1 MEMPPV
7 ISGVATA
14 APPTPSVPQAA
25 PVVPVAAAA
34 PPLGRDLPEK
44 VLGAQRRL
52 GSLRPKAASYAT
64 ETVDILLDFA
74 HAVGT
79 SDLHLQPTRNGLDV
93 KFRSDGVLQPVSVI
107 PPGGTSSVTAR
118 LKVLADLLTYKNDI
132 PQEGR
137 IDKPKHGREIRVS
150 TFPTMHGER
159 AVLRFFGNDREF
171 TTLDELGNPPQVTA
185 RIRDALVETS
195 GAMLIS
201 GPAGSGKSTTLYAC
215 LRHLVTSTNGSRSI
229 VSIEDPIEVPV
240 EGVAQSQV
248 DLACGFD
255 LKTGLRSLMRQ
266 DPEVIMVGEI
276 RDRETADFA
285 IQASLTGQLLLATFH
300 SDTAASAI
308 TRLIQMGIEPFL
320 IRSGLI
326 TVLTQRLL
334 RTLCGHCSRES
345 SDPTELC
352 GIEVDRARVA
362 VGCGQCHGTGYR
374 GRAMISEF
382 LDVRGDQIGKAIL
395 RKADSRELYRIAI
408 DNGMSPLFMQARSLI
423 RDGRTSPAEVW
434 RVLGTAVRAS

>member
-7 ISGVATA
+7 GSGVATA
-14 APPTPSVPQAA
+14 APPAY
-25 PVVPVAAAA
+25 PVGSMGRVAAGR
-34 PPLGRDLPEK
+34 GRDLPDQ
-44 VLGAQRRL
+44 VRSAQARLGAL
-52 GSLRPKAASYAT
+52 SPTTASYAT
-64 ETVDILLDFA
+64 EAVDILLDLA
-74 HAVGT
+74 DAVGT
-79 SDLHLQPTRNGLDV
+79 SDMHLQPTRGGLDV

-107 PPGGTSSVTAR
+107 PAGGTSSVTAR

-137 IDKPKHGREIRVS
+137 IASPRHGREIRVS

-159 AVLRFFGNDREF
+159 AVLRFFGHDREF

-215 LRHLVTSTNGSRSI
+215 LRHLVTSTKGSRSI

-248 DLACGFD
+248 DLAAGFD

-276 RDRETADFA
+276 RDRDTAEFA

-308 TRLIQMGIEPFL
+308 TRLIEMGIEPFL
-320 IRSGLI
+320 VRSGLI
-326 TVLTQRLL
+326 TVVTQRLL

-345 SDPTELC
+345 SDPADMC
-352 GIEVDRARVA
+352 GIEVDRARVP
-362 VGCGQCHGTGYR
+362 VGCIQCHGTGYS

-382 LDVRGDQIGKAIL
+382 LDARGDQIGKAIL

-423 RDGRTSPAEVW
+423 REGRTSPAEVW
-434 RVLGTAVRAS
+434 RVLGTAVRA

>member
-1 MEMPPV
+1 MEM
-7 ISGVATA
+7 
-14 APPTPSVPQAA
+14 A
-25 PVVPVAAAA
+25 PVSSAPSSAAAA
-34 PPLGRDLPEK
+34 ERAVAGRPQRDSDLSD
-44 VLGAQRRL
+44 RL
-52 GSLRPKAASYAT
+52 RAARGRLASLRATTATYAT
-64 ETVDILLDFA
+64 EAVDILLDFA
-74 HAVGT
+74 TGVGT
-79 SDLHLQPTRNGLDV
+79 SDMHLQPTRAGLDV
-93 KFRSDGVLQPVSVI
+93 RFRYDGVLQPVGVI
-107 PPGGTSSVTAR
+107 PSGATSSVTAR
-118 LKVLADLLTYKNDI
+118 LKVLADLLTYKNDV

-137 IDKPKHGREIRVS
+137 IENPRHGREIRVS

-159 AVLRFFGNDREF
+159 AVLRFFGHDREF

-185 RIRDALVETS
+185 RIKDALAETS

-215 LRHLVTSTNGSRSI
+215 LRHLVTANRGARCL

-248 DLACGFD
+248 DVAAGFD

-276 RDRETADFA
+276 RDRDTAEFA

-308 TRLIQMGIEPFL
+308 TRLIEMGIEPFL
-320 IRSGLI
+320 VRSGLI
-326 TVLTQRLL
+326 TVVTQRLL
-334 RTLCGHCSRES
+334 RTLCTHCSKES
-345 SDPTELC
+345 SAVEDLC
-352 GIEVDRARVA
+352 GIELDRARVP
-362 VGCGQCHGTGYR
+362 VGCDRCHDTGYS

-395 RKADSRELYRIAI
+395 RKADSRELYRIAV
-408 DNGMSPLFMQARSLI
+408 DNGMSPLFAQAQALI
-423 RDGRTSPAEVW
+423 SGGRTSPAEVW
-434 RVLGTAVRAS
+434 RVLGTAVRT

>member
-1 MEMPPV
+1 MEMPPASGAT
-7 ISGVATA
+7 SGVATPS
-14 APPTPSVPQAA
+14 PPES
-25 PVVPVAAAA
+25 PVAQATVAGV
-34 PPLGRDLPEK
+34 PRGPDLPEQ
-44 VLGAQRRL
+44 VRVALGRLGA
-52 GSLRPKAASYAT
+52 LRPSSASYAT

-79 SDLHLQPTRNGLDV
+79 SDMHLQPTRAGLDV
-93 KFRSDGVLQPVSVI
+93 KFRYDGVLQPVGVI
-107 PPGGTSSVTAR
+107 PAGGTSSVTAR
-118 LKVLADLLTYKNDI
+118 LKVLADLLTYKNEM

-137 IDKPKHGREIRVS
+137 IEKPRHGREIRVS
-150 TFPTMHGER
+150 TFPTLHGER
-159 AVLRFFGNDREF
+159 AVLRFFGHDREF

-215 LRHLVTSTNGSRSI
+215 LRHLVTSTKGSRSI

-248 DLACGFD
+248 DLASGFD

-276 RDRETADFA
+276 RDRDTAEFA

-308 TRLIQMGIEPFL
+308 TRLIEMGIEPFL
-320 IRSGLI
+320 VRSGLI
-326 TVLTQRLL
+326 TVVTQRLL

-345 SDPTELC
+345 VDLADLC
-352 GIEVDRARVA
+352 GIEVDRARVP
-362 VGCGQCHGTGYR
+362 VGCDRCHGTGYH
-374 GRAMISEF
+374 GRTMISEF
-382 LDVRGDQIGKAIL
+382 LDARSEQIGKAIL

-434 RVLGTAVRAS
+434 RVLGTAVRG

>member
-1 MEMPPV
+1 METPPV
-7 ISGVATA
+7 GEGVSTATTLQPA
-14 APPTPSVPQAA
+14 VASAIGAPGGPR
-25 PVVPVAAAA
+25 
-34 PPLGRDLPEK
+34 GRDTPNR
-44 VLGAQRRL
+44 VGSARARL
-52 GSLRPKAASYAT
+52 AALSPTTASYAT
-64 ETVDILLDFA
+64 EAVDILLDLA

-79 SDLHLQPTRNGLDV
+79 SDMHLQPTRVGLDV
-93 KFRSDGVLQPVSVI
+93 KFRSDGVLQPLGVI
-107 PPGGTSSVTAR
+107 PPGGTSSITSR
-118 LKVLADLLTYKNDI
+118 LKVLADLLTYKSDI

-137 IDKPKHGREIRVS
+137 VEKPRHGREIRVS
-150 TFPTMHGER
+150 TFPTMYGER
-159 AVLRFFGNDREF
+159 AVLRFFGHGREF
-171 TTLDELGNPPQVTA
+171 TTLEELGNPPQVTN

-215 LRHLVTSTNGSRSI
+215 LRHLVTSTQGSRSI

-248 DLACGFD
+248 DLAAGFD

-276 RDRETADFA
+276 RDRDTAEFA

-308 TRLIQMGIEPFL
+308 TRLIEMGIEPFL
-320 IRSGLI
+320 VRSGLI
-326 TVLTQRLL
+326 TVVTQRLL
-334 RTLCGHCSRES
+334 RTLCVHCSRES
-345 SDPTELC
+345 VDPADLC

-362 VGCGQCHGTGYR
+362 VGCDRCHGTGFG

-382 LDVRGDQIGKAIL
+382 LDARNEQVGKAIL
-395 RKADSRELYRIAI
+395 RKGDSRELYRIAI
-408 DNGMSPLFMQARSLI
+408 DQGMSPLFMQARSLI
-423 RDGRTSPAEVW
+423 REGRTSPAEVW
-434 RVLGTAVRAS
+434 RVLGTAVRG

>member
-1 MEMPPV
+1 V
-7 ISGVATA
+7 QST
-14 APPTPSVPQAA
+14 APPDSAGVQR
-25 PVVPVAAAA
+25 
-34 PPLGRDLPEK
+34 GRDLPEE
-44 VLGAQRRL
+44 VRRAR
-52 GSLRPKAASYAT
+52 GRIASLSPAAASYAT
-64 ETVDILLDFA
+64 EAVDILLDLA
-74 HAVGT
+74 DAVGT
-79 SDLHLQPTRNGLDV
+79 SDMHLQPTRTGLDV
-93 KFRSDGVLQPVSVI
+93 RFRFDGVLQPVSVI
-107 PPGGTSSVTAR
+107 SEGGTSSVTAR

-137 IDKPKHGREIRVS
+137 IEKPRHGREIRVS
-150 TFPTMHGER
+150 TFPTMYGER
-159 AVLRFFGNDREF
+159 AVLRFFGHDREF
-171 TTLDELGNPPQVTA
+171 TTLEELGNPPQVTA

-215 LRHLVTSTNGSRSI
+215 LRHLVTSTKGARSI

-248 DLACGFD
+248 DLASGFD

-276 RDRETADFA
+276 RDRDTAEFA

-308 TRLIQMGIEPFL
+308 TRLIEMGIEPFL
-320 IRSGLI
+320 VRSGLI
-326 TVLTQRLL
+326 TVVTQRLL
-334 RTLCGHCSRES
+334 RTLCSHCSRDS
-345 SDPTELC
+345 ADPAELC
-352 GIEVDRARVA
+352 GIDTDRARVP
-362 VGCGQCHGTGYR
+362 VGCDQCHGTGYR

-408 DNGMSPLFMQARSLI
+408 DNGMMPLFMQARSLI
-423 RDGRTSPAEVW
+423 REGRTSPAEVW
-434 RVLGTAVRAS
+434 RVLGTAVQA

>member
-1 MEMPPV
+1 MEMAPV
-7 ISGVATA
+7 SS
-14 APPTPSVPQAA
+14 TPSS
-25 PVVPVAAAA
+25 AAAA
-34 PPLGRDLPEK
+34 EK
-44 VLGAQRRL
+44 AVPTRAQRGSDLSERL
-52 GSLRPKAASYAT
+52 RAARGRLASLRATTATYAT
-64 ETVDILLDFA
+64 EAVDILLDFA
-74 HAVGT
+74 TGVGT
-79 SDLHLQPTRNGLDV
+79 SDMHLQPTREGLDV
-93 KFRSDGVLQPVSVI
+93 RFRYDGVLQPVGVI
-107 PPGGTSSVTAR
+107 PSGATSSVTAR

-137 IDKPKHGREIRVS
+137 IENPRHGREIRVS
-150 TFPTMHGER
+150 TVPTMHGER
-159 AVLRFFGNDREF
+159 AVLRFFGHDREF

-185 RIRDALVETS
+185 RIKDALVETS

-215 LRHLVTSTNGSRSI
+215 LRHLVTANRGARSL

-248 DLACGFD
+248 DVAAGFD

-276 RDRETADFA
+276 RDRDTAEFA

-308 TRLIQMGIEPFL
+308 TRLIEMGIEPFL
-320 IRSGLI
+320 VRSGLI
-326 TVLTQRLL
+326 TVVTQRLL
-334 RTLCGHCSRES
+334 RTLCTHCSKES
-345 SDPTELC
+345 STVEDLC
-352 GIEVDRARVA
+352 GIEVDRARVP
-362 VGCGQCHGTGYR
+362 VGCDRCHDTGYH

-382 LDVRGDQIGKAIL
+382 LDVRVDQIGKAIL
-395 RKADSRELYRIAI
+395 RKADSRELYRIAV
-408 DNGMSPLFMQARSLI
+408 DNGMSPLFAQAQTLI

-434 RVLGTAVRAS
+434 RVLGTTLRGDTGQPVRTG

>member
-1 MEMPPV
+1 MEMPSV
-7 ISGVATA
+7 GSGIRTDVSSAASVGPASAT
-14 APPTPSVPQAA
+14 SRSQ
-25 PVVPVAAAA
+25 
-34 PPLGRDLPEK
+34 GRDLHEQLRVVRGRLA
-44 VLGAQRRL
+44 VLR
-52 GSLRPKAASYAT
+52 SEVASYAA
-64 ETVDILLDFA
+64 EAVDILLQFA
-74 HAVGT
+74 HDVGT
-79 SDLHLQPTRNGLDV
+79 SDMHLQPTRTGLDV
-93 KFRSDGVLQPVSVI
+93 KFRYDGVLQHVSVI
-107 PPGGTSSVTAR
+107 PLGGPSSVTAR

-137 IDKPKHGREIRVS
+137 IEKPSHGREIRVS

-159 AVLRFFGNDREF
+159 AVLRFFGHDREF
-171 TTLDELGNPPQVTA
+171 TTLEELGNPPQVTA

-248 DLACGFD
+248 DLASGFD

-266 DPEVIMVGEI
+266 DPEVIMVGEV
-276 RDRETADFA
+276 RDRDTAEFA

-308 TRLIQMGIEPFL
+308 TRLIEMGIEPFL
-320 IRSGLI
+320 VRSGLI
-326 TVLTQRLL
+326 TVVTQRLL

-345 SDPTELC
+345 TDTADLC
-352 GIEVDRARVA
+352 GIEVDRARVPQ
-362 VGCGQCHGTGYR
+362 GCARCHGTGYA
-374 GRAMISEF
+374 GRVMISEF
-382 LDVRGDQIGKAIL
+382 LDARGDQIGKAIL

-434 RVLGTAVRAS
+434 RVLGTSVRA

>member
-1 MEMPPV
+1 MDLSPV
-7 ISGVATA
+7 NPRASASDLPAPATA
-14 APPTPSVPQAA
+14 FAA
-25 PVVPVAAAA
+25 M
-34 PPLGRDLPEK
+34 PL
-44 VLGAQRRL
+44 RRL
-52 GSLRPKAASYAT
+52 DKDLHGRLEAVRGRLQLLSPTTPAYAT
-64 ETVDILLDFA
+64 ESVDILLDFA

-79 SDLHLQPTRNGLDV
+79 SDMHVQPTRDGLDV
-93 KFRSDGVLQPVSVI
+93 KFRHDGVLLAVGVI
-107 PPGGTSSVTAR
+107 PQGGTSSITAR

-137 IDKPKHGREIRVS
+137 IATPRHGREIRVS

-159 AVLRFFGNDREF
+159 AVLRFFGHDREF

-195 GAMLIS
+195 GAMLVS
-201 GPAGSGKSTTLYAC
+201 GPAGSGKSTTIYAC
-215 LRHLVTSTNGSRSI
+215 LRHLVTSTKGSRSI

-248 DLACGFD
+248 DIAAGFD

-276 RDRETADFA
+276 RDRDTAEFA

-300 SDTAASAI
+300 SDTAASAV
-308 TRLIQMGIEPFL
+308 TRLIEMGIEPFL
-320 IRSGLI
+320 VRSGLI
-326 TVLTQRLL
+326 TVVTQRLL
-334 RTLCGHCSRES
+334 RLLCHHCSRES
-345 SDPTELC
+345 SDPADLC

-362 VGCGQCHGTGYR
+362 VGCGHCHGTGYS

-382 LDVRGDQIGKAIL
+382 LDVRGEQIGKAIL

-434 RVLGTAVRAS
+434 RVLGTAVRA